1 MLSPRALVLRAPGT
15 NCDHETA
22 HAFER
27 AGAISRRV
35 HVRALAERP
44 TLFDDVQILCI
55 PGGFSYGDDIASGRI
70 FALELALRLGDALR
84 SFRDRGGL
92 VLGICN
98 GFQVL
103 LQTGLLLADDAG
115 RPRASLAHNRT
126 GRFIDCWV
134 RLAVRGTKCPFL
146 HGLDGPFDLP
156 IAHGEGRFVAASRA
170 DLEAFDAAGQLVL
183 RYEADPTGRS
193 TNPNGAEANVA
204 GACDCT
210 GRVFGMMPHPERF
223 IDATQHPAWNGRLDG
238 AAVGAGLAVFVN
250 AVKAVSA

>member
-1 MLSPRALVLRAPGT
+1 M
-15 NCDHETA
+15 
-22 HAFER
+22 
-27 AGAISRRV
+27 
-35 HVRALAERP
+35 
-44 TLFDDVQILCI
+44 
-55 PGGFSYGDDIASGRI
+55 
-70 FALELALRLGDALR
+70 
-84 SFRDRGGL
+84 
-92 VLGICN
+92 
-98 GFQVL
+98 
-103 LQTGLLLADDAG
+103 
-115 RPRASLAHNRT
+115 
-126 GRFIDCWV
+126 
-134 RLAVRGTKCPFL
+134 
-146 HGLDGPFDLP
+146 
-156 IAHGEGRFVAASRA
+156 AASRA